1 MGEELLWMDL
11 TWTFLHQEVEP
22 REVGLRSALIL
33 SLRDLLAPP
42 LAVSRT
48 AKSMTGTPI
57 TILKVDIVIPG
68 SPTGSPQPV
77 MP

>member
-1 MGEELLWMDL
+1 MDL
-11 TWTFLHQEVEP
+11 TWTFLHQEVKP
-22 REVGLRSALIL
+22 REVGLWSALIL
-33 SLRDLLAPP
+33 SQQDLSAHPP
-42 LAVSRT
+42 AASRT